1 MPTEIE
7 ARFRATGPEPLA
19 RLAAIPVLA
28 GGAAHLGPART
39 FDEVDTYLDTAAGAF
54 AAARWACRLRERDG
68 RVTVSLKGPAE
79 APPSNSGVHRRPE
92 VEGPASPSRDPD
104 DWPAGPARDLVDG
117 LRDGAPLVERLALR
131 QVRTERR
138 VTVAGSVLATLSLDE
153 VGVHH
158 GGALRG
164 TFHVVELELAA
175 ESDGREAEL
184 LELARAIGTEPGL
197 EPDRLSKLERA
208 LEIVGAR

>member
-1 MPTEIE
+1 
-7 ARFRATGPEPLA
+7 
-19 RLAAIPVLA
+19 
-28 GGAAHLGPART
+28 
-39 FDEVDTYLDTAAGAF
+39 
-54 AAARWACRLRERDG
+54 
-68 RVTVSLKGPAE
+68 
-79 APPSNSGVHRRPE
+79 
-92 VEGPASPSRDPD
+92 VEGRASPSRDPD